1 MRRARRQYVRQERRR
16 RARHRAILTAA
27 ILTVALTVGVLLLG
41 GCELFRYH
49 FIGHTCA
56 PSSLWLPL
64 FRWLVVWLDARR
76 ADELLEGETA

>member
-1 MRRARRQYVRQERRR
+1 MSEKTIGIEFICQFPSRMSEAYF
-16 RARHRAILTAA
+16 
-27 ILTVALTVGVLLLG
+27 LTVVGLRWRLWLLLG

-76 ADELLEGETA
+76 ADEPLEGETA

>member
-1 MRRARRQYVRQERRR
+1 M
-16 RARHRAILTAA
+16 I
-27 ILTVALTVGVLLLG
+27 VAGWVLLLG